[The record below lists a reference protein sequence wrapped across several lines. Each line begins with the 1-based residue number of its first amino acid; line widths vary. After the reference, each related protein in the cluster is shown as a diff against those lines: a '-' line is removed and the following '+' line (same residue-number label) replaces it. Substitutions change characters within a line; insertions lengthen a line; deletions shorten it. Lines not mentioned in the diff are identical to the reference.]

1 MSTERNMKN
10 ENFVTFEV
18 AKLLQDKGYRED
30 CHASYKTD
38 ETGRSELTVVF
49 GLREFRYLSRH
60 VNGFQYEYL
69 APTLYA
75 AQKWVRTKGKIHIVV
90 ELNKHGWYY
99 RLYDME
105 DLSLISQMEGYTDT
119 FEKALNDGIK
129 ESLTYL
135 QESDYVYTTLFYPE
149 EHTGTAEKASG
160 TGAKSQ
166 YS

>member
-18 AKLLQDKGYRED
+18 AKILQDKGYRED
-30 CHASYKTD
+30 CHASYRTD

-49 GLREFRYLSRH
+49 GVREFRYLSRH
-60 VNGFQYEYL
+60 VDGFQYEYL
-69 APTLYA
+69 AP
-75 AQKWVRTKGKIHIVV
+75 KWVRTKGKIHIVV

-105 DLSLISQMEGYTDT
+105 DLSLISQMDGYTDT

-135 QESDYVYTTLFYPE
+135 
-149 EHTGTAEKASG
+149 
-160 TGAKSQ
+160 
-166 YS
+166 

>member
-1 MSTERNMKN
+1 MSAEYNKIN
-10 ENFVTFEV
+10 EAFVTFEV
-18 AKLLQDKGYRED
+18 AKILQDKGYRED
-30 CHASYKTD
+30 CRASYITD

-49 GLREFRYLSRH
+49 GVRKFRHLSIYTR
-60 VNGFQYEYL
+60 FQHEYL

-99 RLYDME
+99 RLYDTE
-105 DLSLISQMEGYTDT
+105 DLSLISQMDGYADT

-135 QESDYVYTTLFYPE
+135 
-149 EHTGTAEKASG
+149 
-160 TGAKSQ
+160 
-166 YS
+166 

>member
-1 MSTERNMKN
+1 MSAEHNMIN
-10 ENFVTFEV
+10 EDFVTFEV

-30 CHASYKTD
+30 CRASYITD
-38 ETGRSELTVVF
+38 ETGWSELTVVF
-49 GLREFRYLSRH
+49 RVRKFSHLSIYTR
-60 VNGFQYEYL
+60 FQYEYL

-99 RLYDME
+99 RLYDTE
-105 DLSLISQMEGYTDT
+105 DLSLISQMDGYADT

-135 QESDYVYTTLFYPE
+135 
-149 EHTGTAEKASG
+149 
-160 TGAKSQ
+160 
-166 YS
+166 

>member
-1 MSTERNMKN
+1 MSTEHNMIN
-10 ENFVTFEV
+10 EDFVTFEV

-30 CHASYKTD
+30 CCASYITD

-49 GLREFRYLSRH
+49 GVRKFRHLSKYSR
-60 VNGFQYEYL
+60 FQYEYL

-75 AQKWVRTKGKIHIVV
+75 AQKWVRTKRKIHIVV

-105 DLSLISQMEGYTDT
+105 DLSLISQMDGYTDT

-135 QESDYVYTTLFYPE
+135 
-149 EHTGTAEKASG
+149 
-160 TGAKSQ
+160 
-166 YS
+166 

>member
-30 CHASYKTD
+30 CHASYRTD
-38 ETGRSELTVVF
+38 ETGRSVLSVLMFHV
-49 GLREFRYLSRH
+49 RKFRHLSIYTRY
-60 VNGFQYEYL
+60 QDEYL

-105 DLSLISQMEGYTDT
+105 DLSLISQMDGYTDT

-135 QESDYVYTTLFYPE
+135 
-149 EHTGTAEKASG
+149 
-160 TGAKSQ
+160 
-166 YS
+166 

>member
-10 ENFVTFEV
+10 ENFVSFEV
-18 AKLLQDKGYRED
+18 SKLLQDKGYRED
-30 CHASYKTD
+30 CHASYRTD

-49 GLREFRYLSRH
+49 GVRKFRFLSRH
-60 VNGFQYEYL
+60 VDGFQYEYL

-90 ELNKHGWYY
+90 DLNKHGWYY
-99 RLYDME
+99 LLYDME
-105 DLSLISQMEGYTDT
+105 DLSLISQMDGYTDT

-135 QESDYVYTTLFYPE
+135 
-149 EHTGTAEKASG
+149 
-160 TGAKSQ
+160 
-166 YS
+166 

>member
-10 ENFVTFEV
+10 EDFVTFEV

-30 CHASYKTD
+30 CHASYMTD

-49 GLREFRYLSRH
+49 GVRKFRNLLRYARYQ
-60 VNGFQYEYL
+60 GEYL

-75 AQKWVRTKGKIHIVV
+75 AQKWVRIKGKIHIVV

-99 RLYDME
+99 RLYDTE
-105 DLSLISQMEGYTDT
+105 DLSLISQMDGYVDT

-135 QESDYVYTTLFYPE
+135 
-149 EHTGTAEKASG
+149 
-160 TGAKSQ
+160 
-166 YS
+166 

>member
-1 MSTERNMKN
+1 MSTEQNMIN
-10 ENFVTFEV
+10 EDFVTFEV

-30 CHASYKTD
+30 CHASYRTD

-49 GLREFRYLSRH
+49 GVRKFHHLSIYTR
-60 VNGFQYEYL
+60 FQYEYL

-99 RLYDME
+99 RLYDTE
-105 DLSLISQMEGYTDT
+105 DLSLISQMDGYSDT

-135 QESDYVYTTLFYPE
+135 
-149 EHTGTAEKASG
+149 
-160 TGAKSQ
+160 
-166 YS
+166 